1 MARARKSQPQP
12 PEHPASNEVLGIVLV
27 VGAVFLI
34 FAFFSYEPDAPSRN
48 QVGVIGYLF
57 ADLFCPA
64 LGKVCY
70 VLPALLAYAAGM
82 QFQLW
87 QCPVPLAQSIS
98 GLVFVL
104 TSASLLALWYADQ
117 PVAQAGGW
125 VGGFL
130 ATHLRQGLNQLG
142 AYLVLFPILLV
153 SFMGISRMSLS
164 GAGIG
169 LLASLLPATGRLGLQ
184 LLQLPHRIWAAVSES
199 FSQLI
204 VHPPEQP
211 QTSEP
216 LFTSPFSKRANPKI
230 ILPSKKVTS
239 ELSQDIDQDID
250 QDFDKLEDEDAGWEM
265 GKSNKQN
272 KLSKKNG
279 PAIQSAPPDE
289 PDEPDE
295 PLKKNAALP
304 PIIINRPP
312 PPVPKAQRAQPTVQT
327 DELVIPSSGRPYKLP
342 SLDLLD
348 PPVESTVKIDE
359 SSLHASS
366 QVLETKLH
374 DFGIKGSV
382 VAVRPGPVITTYEFE
397 PAPGVKVNRI
407 VSLADD
413 LQMALRAVSVRIL
426 APIPGKAVVGIEVSN
441 PHREKVYLREIL
453 DSPGFHQT
461 ESPLSL
467 ALGKDPVGNPLA
479 ADLARMPHL
488 LVAGATGTGKSVS
501 LNAMIM
507 SLLYRASPQEVRFI
521 MIDPKMLELSVYEN
535 LPHQLSHVITNPKE
549 AGVALQEV
557 VRRMEY
563 RYKLLRDK
571 GVRNIVGYNHVLEN
585 GQPNQDGVIK
595 LTDVIHDE
603 DDNGEMPPPPNT
615 HKDTSTTKMVH
626 KRLPYLVVIVDELA
640 DLMMTVGREIEEPII
655 RLAQMGRACGIHLI
669 LATQRPSVDV
679 ITGLIKANFP
689 ARVSFQVSSR
699 IDSRT
704 ILDAGGAERLLGAG
718 DMLFLPP
725 GSAKPQRIHGAFVS
739 EPEISKVVAAIKKQG
754 KAVFDSE
761 FVNALENARS
771 QQSPDATDD
780 DTYDEMYEQAREL
793 VIESRQASISWVQR
807 RLRVGYNRAA
817 RMIERMEREG
827 LIGPAAEAGKARQV
841 LVEAAMEE

>member
-1 MARARKSQPQP
+1 MARAPKPQP
-12 PEHPASNEVLGIVLV
+12 PERPVGSEVLGIVLV
-27 VGAVFLI
+27 AGAVFLI
-34 FAFFSYEPDAPSRN
+34 LAFFSYQPDDPIGN
-48 QVGVIGYLF
+48 KVGVIGYLF

-70 VLPALLAYAAGM
+70 VLPGLLMYTAGR

-104 TSASLLALWYADQ
+104 ASASLFALWYEDQ

-125 VGGFL
+125 VGGLL
-130 ATHLRQGLNQLG
+130 ATHLRQGLNRLG

-153 SFMGISRMSLS
+153 SFMGIFRMSLY
-164 GAGIG
+164 GAGTG
-169 LLASLLPATGRLGLQ
+169 VLASLLPVASRLGTQ
-184 LLQLPHRIWAAVSES
+184 FLQLPHWIWSPLSES
-199 FSQLI
+199 FSH

-211 QTSEP
+211 DTSEP
-216 LFTSPFSKRANPKI
+216 LFISPLPKRTNRKI
-230 ILPSKKVTS
+230 AAAQNKVT
-239 ELSQDIDQDID
+239 LQPLLDIDPDID
-250 QDFDKLEDEDAGWEM
+250 PDQNIDDLAEEEAHWQT
-265 GKSNKQN
+265 GKQ
-272 KLSKKNG
+272 KKPDG
-279 PAIQSAPPDE
+279 PAKKDAAP
-289 PDEPDE
+289 
-295 PLKKNAALP
+295 P

-312 PPVPKAQRAQPTVQT
+312 PPGPKAKRARPVAQT
-327 DELVIPSSGRPYKLP
+327 DELAIPSSGKPYKLP
-342 SLDLLD
+342 SLELLD
-348 PPVESTVKIDE
+348 PPVELAVKVDE
-359 SSLHASS
+359 SALHASS
-366 QVLETKLH
+366 QILESKLH
-374 DFGIKGSV
+374 DFGVKGSV

-397 PAPGVKVNRI
+397 PAPGIKVNRI

-441 PHREKVYLREIL
+441 PICEKVYLREIL

-467 ALGKDPVGNPLA
+467 ALGKDPVGNPMA

-549 AGVALQEV
+549 AGAALQEV

-571 GVRNIVGYNHVLEN
+571 GVRNIAAYNRALEN
-585 GQPNQDGVIK
+585 GQPNPDGVIK
-595 LTDVIHDE
+595 LTDVIPDE
-603 DDNGEMPPPPNT
+603 GDDGGMPPPATAPKGT
-615 HKDTSTTKMVH
+615 PDTSMVH

-640 DLMMTVGREIEEPII
+640 DLMLTVGREIEEPIT
-655 RLAQMGRACGIHLI
+655 RLAQMGRASGIHLI

-739 EPEISKVVAAIKKQG
+739 ELEISKAVAAIKKQG
-754 KAVFDSE
+754 KPVFDSE
-761 FVNALENARS
+761 LVTALENARS
-771 QQSPDATDD
+771 QKSLDAADD

-827 LIGPAAEAGKARQV
+827 LIGPAGEAGKPREV
-841 LVEAAMEE
+841 LVEAAEENYE